1 MIHNIKD
8 SIPEGGVNNMG
19 ADERIRQEKIIEYDM
34 LYQQFFDKEISSPP
48 VDQASADILKK
59 QADALREQAELLD
72 LAEDLIMVLDMEHRI
87 LFWNRGA
94 EKKYGWRRSEVRGEN
109 IHSLLNT
116 SFPRSLKEIEKTLV
130 TSGRWEG
137 ELVQIRRDNSP
148 ILVESR
154 WTLRRNEQGKPL
166 AILEINNDI
175 SQRKHAEAMLQKTL
189 EELEGRVQERT
200 ADLQKVNAE
209 LQEEIN
215 ERKRMEEVL
224 KKREIELKIKTKNLE
239 ELNAALTVLLKK
251 REEDK
256 NELEEKVLSNVKS
269 MVLPYV
275 EKVKITALDA
285 TQMNYMNILEA
296 HLNEITSPFRH
307 KLTSRS
313 LNLTPREVQVASLIK
328 DGRTT
333 KEIAELMNVCP
344 GAVALHRNHIRK
356 KLGLNKKKVNLASH
370 LSSLP

>member
-1 MIHNIKD
+1 MNR
-8 SIPEGGVNNMG
+8 
-19 ADERIRQEKIIEYDM
+19 DERIQQEKITEYDV
-34 LYQQFFDKEISSPP
+34 LYQQFFDKESPFP
-48 VDQASADILKK
+48 VDQDSADILKK

-94 EKKYGWRRSEVRGEN
+94 EKKYGWSRGDVRGEN
-109 IHSLLNT
+109 VHYLLNT
-116 SFPRSLKEIEKTLV
+116 RFPQCLKEIEKTLIAC
-130 TSGRWEG
+130 GRWEG
-137 ELVQIRRDNSP
+137 ELIQARRDGCP

-154 WTLRRNEQGKPL
+154 WTLRCNERGKPL

-175 SQRKHAEAMLQKTL
+175 SQRKHAEAMLKKTL
-189 EELEGRVQERT
+189 EELEGRIQERT

-209 LQEEIN
+209 LHEEIV

-224 KKREIELKIKTKNLE
+224 KKQQMELKIKTKNLE
-239 ELNAALTVLLKK
+239 ELNAALKVLLKK

-256 NELEEKVLSNVKS
+256 NELEENVLSNVKN

-275 EKVKITALDA
+275 KKIRMTALDA
-285 TQMNYMNILEA
+285 TQLNYINILETN
-296 HLNEITSPFRH
+296 LNEITSSFHH

-313 LNLTPREVQVASLIK
+313 LNLTPREVQVAALIK

>member
-1 MIHNIKD
+1 
-8 SIPEGGVNNMG
+8 MG
-19 ADERIRQEKIIEYDM
+19 AYERILQEKIDEYDV
-34 LYQQFFDKEISSPP
+34 LYKQFFDKEISAPP
-48 VDQASADILKK
+48 VDQASEDILKK
-59 QADALREQAELLD
+59 QSDALREQAELLD

-94 EKKYGWRRSEVRGEN
+94 EKKYGWSRKEVRGEN
-109 IHSLLNT
+109 IHTLLNT
-116 SFPRSLKEIEKTLV
+116 SFPKNLKEIEKTLV
-130 TSGRWEG
+130 TCGRWEG
-137 ELVQIRRDNSP
+137 ELVQVRRDGSP

-189 EELEGRVQERT
+189 EELEARVQKRT
-200 ADLQKVNAE
+200 ADLQRVNAE
-209 LQEEIN
+209 LQEEII

-224 KKREIELKIKTKNLE
+224 KKREMELKIKTKNLE

-285 TQMNYMNILEA
+285 TQMNYVNILEA

>member
-1 MIHNIKD
+1 MD
-8 SIPEGGVNNMG
+8 
-19 ADERIRQEKIIEYDM
+19 ADERIRQEKIVEYDV
-34 LYQQFFDKEISSPP
+34 LYQQFFDKPP
-48 VDQASADILKK
+48 VDQSSADILKK

-94 EKKYGWRRSEVRGEN
+94 EKKYGWSRREVRGEN
-109 IHSLLNT
+109 IHSLLST
-116 SFPRSLKEIEKTLV
+116 SFPQQLREIEKTLINQ
-130 TSGRWEG
+130 GRWEG
-137 ELVQIRRDNSP
+137 ELVQIRRDGSP

-189 EELEGRVQERT
+189 EDLERRVQART
-200 ADLQKVNAE
+200 ADLQKVNVE
-209 LQEEIN
+209 LEEEIV

-224 KKREIELKIKTKNLE
+224 KRREKELKIKTKNLE

-275 EKVKITALDA
+275 KKIKMTALDT

-296 HLNEITSPFRH
+296 HLNEITSSFRH
-307 KLTSRS
+307 KLTSQS
-313 LNLTPREVQVASLIK
+313 LNLTPREVQVALLIK

-356 KLGLNKKKVNLASH
+356 KLGLNHKKINLASH
-370 LSSLP
+370 LSFLP

>member
-1 MIHNIKD
+1 
-8 SIPEGGVNNMG
+8 MG
-19 ADERIRQEKIIEYDM
+19 TDESAHQEKIIEYDA
-34 LYQQFFDKEISSPP
+34 LYQQFFDKPP
-48 VDQASADILKK
+48 VDHASADILKK

-72 LAEDLIMVLDMEHRI
+72 LAEDLIMVLDMDHRI

-94 EKKYGWRRSEVRGEN
+94 EKKYGWSRREVRGEN

-116 SFPRSLKEIEKTLV
+116 SFPQSLKEIEETLINC
-130 TSGRWEG
+130 GRWEG
-137 ELVQIRRDNSP
+137 ELIQIRRDGSP
-148 ILVESR
+148 IMVESR
-154 WTLRRNEQGKPL
+154 WNLRRNEQGKPL

-189 EELEGRVQERT
+189 EELEARVQERT

-209 LQEEIN
+209 LQEEII

-224 KKREIELKIKTKNLE
+224 KRREMELKIKTKNLE
-239 ELNAALTVLLKK
+239 EFNAALTVLLKK

-256 NELEEKVLSNVKS
+256 NELEEKVLSNIKS
-269 MVLPYV
+269 MVLPYI
-275 EKVKITALDA
+275 EKVKMTMLDT
-285 TQMNYMNILEA
+285 TQMNYISIMES

-307 KLTSRS
+307 KLTSQS
-313 LNLTPREVQVASLIK
+313 LNLTPREIQVASLIK
-328 DGRTT
+328 DGKTT

-356 KLGLNKKKVNLASH
+356 KLGLNNKKVNLASH